1 MGAGVG
7 VYIRSED
14 VYGVGLDIVQ
24 ASVPVDAW
32 DA

>member
-1 MGAGVG
+1 MG

-14 VYGVGLDIVQ
+14 MYGVGSDIVQ